1 MPQPFIIDAWS
12 FASGQARKIASPTQM
27 EENAWFHCQRDAP
40 ELKSWLLSQGL
51 QPGLANAAL
60 AEDTRP
66 RFQKLDDQTFL
77 LILRGVNLNAGESP
91 DDMLSLRV
99 LFYKNCLLTFRK
111 KPFKSIAT
119 VREDLQSGQGPTRLS
134 GLLCRIIEHLHRF
147 ADDLI
152 DQTEEQIDILQE
164 NIDSHATENQRTLT
178 RLHRRL
184 LRLNRF
190 LKPQVT
196 AITELTNSQVNEL
209 QNTEI
214 RVHLQNQ
221 RDVVSRQVEEIEALI
236 DHVWV
241 LREHSQH
248 ALSEKMNANAYTLS
262 IIAGIFLP
270 LSFVTG
276 LLGVNLGGIPGA
288 DKTAAF
294 GYLCLGLVVMGV
306 FEYLLLRRLRLL

>member
-1 MPQPFIIDAWS
+1 MQNFIIDAWS
-12 FASGQARKIASPTQM
+12 FSQGSAKRIPSPTAI
-27 EENAWFHCQRDAP
+27 EENSWFHFQRDIA
-40 ELKSWLLSQGL
+40 ELKPWLLAQGL
-51 QPGLANAAL
+51 QPGLVEGVL

-66 RFQKLDDQTFL
+66 RFQKLDEHTFL
-77 LILRGVNLNAGESP
+77 LILRGVNLNEGHAP

-99 LFYKNCLLTFRK
+99 LFFNNCLLTFRK
-111 KPFKSIAT
+111 KSFKAISQ
-119 VREDLQSGQGPTRLS
+119 VREELQNGSGPESLS
-134 GLLCRIIEHLHRF
+134 LLLCRIIKHLHHF

-152 DQTEEQIDILQE
+152 DRTEEQIDEVQDR
-164 NIDSHATENQRTLT
+164 IDSPNTDNQRTLT

-196 AITELTNSQVNEL
+196 AITELTNSQVVLL
-209 QNTEI
+209 QHAET
-214 RVHLQNQ
+214 RVHFQNQ
-221 RDVVSRQVEEIEALI
+221 RDVVSRLVEEIEALI

-262 IIAGIFLP
+262 VVAGIFLP

-276 LLGVNLGGIPGA
+276 LLGVNVAGIPGA
-288 DKTAAF
+288 EAPWAF
-294 GYLCLGLVVMGV
+294 AYLCLALLGMGII
-306 FEYLLLRRLRLL
+306 EYLLLRRLRLL